1 MKTIKITNS
10 KNTVTRRYN
19 IINRMGMI
27 DADPVSNKLSPT
39 DDTLLMTVRVIH
51 EDMFPGTH
59 QEWRVSRSSRIVDK
73 VLALGLVKGV
83 SIFD

>member
-1 MKTIKITNS
+1 MKTIKITDS

-27 DADPVSNKLSPT
+27 DADPVSDRLHPM
-39 DDTLLMTVRVIH
+39 DDRLLMIVRVTH
-51 EDMFPGTH
+51 EDMFPGTA
-59 QEWRVSRSSRIVDK
+59 QEWKVSRSSRIVDK
-73 VLALGLVKGV
+73 VLALGLVRGV

>member
-27 DADPVSNKLSPT
+27 DADPVSEPLHPM
-39 DDTLLMTVRVIH
+39 DDSLLLTVRVIR
-51 EDMFPGTH
+51 EDMFPGTL
-59 QEWRVSRSSRIVDK
+59 QDWKVSISSRIVDK
-73 VLALGLVKGV
+73 VLSLGLVKGV
-83 SIFD
+83 SIFN